1 MKLSQDQS
9 RKVQFLR
16 GLAIIAVVFIHNT
29 PVGLTQVFFRPF
41 VNFCVGLFLFLSGML
56 SSANSWKPRKRLQ
69 KVLIPYLIWTLIY
82 VILNQRKT
90 PANIPVAFVKGLISG
105 NAASIMYYIFIYC
118 EFTILTPLIERLAN
132 SKWKYA
138 GFLFSPIEILF
149 TRMLPMIVGF
159 TLPKYVQMV
168 LDLTCFG
175 WFTYFYLGYLL
186 GNNKIQIKTDW
197 RKLLFF
203 WGVSILIQM
212 LEGYLYWTCLGITNC
227 GSQLKLSTVLSG
239 VLFALLA
246 YHYILS
252 EKNCRSKAL
261 QLLGDS
267 SFGIYFS
274 HLAVMFLLKQIPY
287 YTTYVVF
294 PINAIVALLVSL
306 GLVLLGKK
314 LLGKLS
320 YLLAF

>member
-1 MKLSQDQS
+1 MKLSQEQS
-9 RKVQFLR
+9 SKVQVLR

-56 SSANSWKPRKRLQ
+56 SSAQSWKPKKRLQ

-82 VILNQRKT
+82 VVLNQLKT
-90 PANIPVAFVKGLISG
+90 PADIPIAFAKGLISG
-105 NAASIMYYIFIYC
+105 NSASIMYYIFVYC
-118 EFTILTPLIERLAN
+118 EFTILTPLIEKLAN
-132 SKWKYA
+132 SRWKYL
-138 GFLFSPIEILF
+138 GFLFSPMEILF
-149 TRMLPMIVGF
+149 ARTLPMILGIA
-159 TLPKYVQMV
+159 LPKYVQMV
-168 LDLTCFG
+168 LELSCFG

-186 GNNKIQIKTDW
+186 GNNKIHIQTN
-197 RKLLFF
+197 RCKLLCF
-203 WGVSILIQM
+203 WGGSLLIQM
-212 LEGYLYWTCLGITNC
+212 LEGYLYWTCLSATNC

-239 VLFALLA
+239 TLFALLA
-246 YHYILS
+246 YQFILS
-252 EKNCRSKAL
+252 EKNCRSKTL
-261 QLLGDS
+261 RLLGDS

-287 YTTYVVF
+287 YTTYVIF
-294 PINAIVALLVSL
+294 PVNAIVALLVSL

-320 YLLAF
+320 CLLAF